1 MGKPKKRSAS
11 LMNLAV
17 RLYKEKGSGNAV
29 ARRLGVSP
37 PTVYRMLHEAGVAG
51 VSVPAAAERRR
62 ALTGKAQ
69 EEAAKD
75 YAGGVPLAEIRA
87 KYGVGDY
94 AIRSAAETAGVP
106 PRVVGGRRREV
117 TAAMAAEM
125 LRLYVADKWSQEQ
138 IAAQFGCHQGTVSRT
153 LRAAGIRSAGRGDQH
168 GSWTGGR
175 SITGHG
181 YVLTRSSD
189 GLALGVESK
198 SGYSLEHRLVMARA
212 LGRPLRKT
220 ETVHH
225 INGDRQDNRIEN
237 LQLRNGLHG
246 KGTRLKCLACGSHN
260 VEAVAL

>member
-1 MGKPKKRSAS
+1 MGKPKKRSPS
-11 LMNLAV
+11 LMRFAV
-17 RLYKEKGSGNAV
+17 QLYKELGSGNAV

-37 PTVYRMLHEAGVAG
+37 PTAYLMLHEAGVAG

-62 ALTGKAQ
+62 ALTGRAQ
-69 EEAAKD
+69 KEAAKD
-75 YAGGVPLAEIRA
+75 YADGVPLAEIRA

-94 AIRSAAETAGVP
+94 AIRSAAESAGVP
-106 PRVVGGRRREV
+106 VRRVGGRKKEV
-117 TAAMAAEM
+117 TNAMAEEM
-125 LRLYVADKWSQEQ
+125 LRLYADEKWSQAQ
-138 IAAQFGCHQGTVSRT
+138 IAAQFGCHQVTVSTT
-153 LRAAGIRSAGRGDQH
+153 LRAAGVRSDRRGDQH

-175 SITGHG
+175 TITVDG
-181 YVLTRSSD
+181 YVRVASAD
-189 GLALGVESK
+189 GKALGVEGK
-198 SGYSLEHRLVMARA
+198 NGYSLEHRLVMARA